1 MKAGAEAS
9 AFSPSNEGNTMGEHY
24 DRMIEKLKTI
34 RGANA
39 QPYAIRAAIALAYL
53 EKMPDQSHTAI
64 LYAAKI
70 MEGNLDT

>member
-1 MKAGAEAS
+1 MDNQYAK
-9 AFSPSNEGNTMGEHY
+9 ML
-24 DRMIEKLKTI
+24 EKLITM
-34 RGANA
+34 RNSNTL
-39 QPYAIRAAIALAYL
+39 PYTIRAAMALAYL